1 MRYIT
6 PLFRRT
12 NIDPAP
18 IKRKDSE
25 SSENISSGENNV
37 SENEEDIVLTGN
49 ALSTDTSLSDDND
62 GYDEKNGHT
71 TGNVFY
77 CNPFRYNGNN
87 VRTSR
92 SGTTATTYEQVD
104 YLYLYTVWHVSFVYY
119 IYAYFSMTW
128 YLIRTKLQHNTS
140 LICNY
145 MFFLFH

>member
-1 MRYIT
+1 MILHLLKGTIQKVLRIFRLVKTTFLKMKKISCSPAT
-6 PLFRRT
+6 PFPQIQVCQMIMT
-12 NIDPAP
+12 VMM
-18 IKRKDSE
+18 K
-25 SSENISSGENNV
+25 
-37 SENEEDIVLTGN
+37 
-49 ALSTDTSLSDDND
+49 
-62 GYDEKNGHT
+62 KNGHT

-92 SGTTATTYEQVD
+92 SGTTATTHEQVD

-128 YLIRTKLQHNTS
+128 YLICTKLQHNTS